1 MKDSML
7 KRFVHYYKPHKKIF
21 ILDLIASFL
30 VAAIGIGYP
39 IITNM
44 LMKDFIPNNNVN
56 GIIIASIILLAI
68 YLVRMLLR
76 YFIQYYG
83 HVMGVKMQAEMR

>member
-1 MKDSML
+1 ML

-83 HVMGVKMQAEMR
+83 HVMGVKNAS

>member
-1 MKDSML
+1 ML

-56 GIIIASIILLAI
+56 GIIIASIILLVI

-83 HVMGVKMQAEMR
+83 HVM

>member
-83 HVMGVKMQAEMR
+83 HVMGVKNAS